1 MKYGASLAKLIV
13 FMVITLFLTGLLVQ
27 TIGNISFD
35 SERSY
40 NAVFT
45 DATGLFGGNDVRI
58 AGVKVGTI
66 SGVKIVNKRQAEVSF
81 TVKSNVKLYSTT
93 KARIRYLN
101 LIGGRFLALEE
112 GVSDASAT
120 PAVLPSHG
128 VIPISQTQPALDLT
142 VLFNGF
148 KPLFQALNPR
158 DVNRLAFEIVQT
170 LQGEGGTLNELLI
183 RTASLTNTIADRDRV
198 IGDVIT
204 NLNTVLGTVD
214 ARDNQLDQLI
224 VQLQR
229 LFGGLSQDRQAIG
242 DSLVNIDNLASDF
255 SSLLVDARPPLAADI
270 TRLNTVASQLASQK
284 GALAQQLQTIPRTL
298 NTVGRTATYGSWFN
312 FFLCKADGQVTLGT
326 GKGAI
331 PVVSPSLQNADGVCN
346 G

>member
-1 MKYGASLAKLIV
+1 MKYGASLVKLIIFIV
-13 FMVITLFLTGLLVQ
+13 VTLFLTGLLVQ

-35 SERSY
+35 SETSY
-40 NAVFT
+40 KARFS

-66 SGVKIVNKRQAEVSF
+66 TGVKVVDTKYAEVSF
-81 TVKSNVKLYSTT
+81 KIKKSVKLYSTT
-93 KARIRYLN
+93 TARIRYLN

-112 GVSDASAT
+112 GVSNASAQGAAL
-120 PAVLPSHG
+120 PAKAE
-128 VIPISQTQPALDLT
+128 IPLSQTKPALDLT
-142 VLFNGF
+142 ALFNGF

-183 RTASLTNTIADRDRV
+183 RTASLTNTIADRDAV
-198 IGDVIT
+198 IGDVIA

-224 VQLQR
+224 VQLDR
-229 LFGGLSQDRQAIG
+229 LFSGLAQDRQAIG
-242 DSLVNIDNLASDF
+242 DSLVNIDNLTSDF
-255 SSLLVDARPPLAADI
+255 SGLLADARAPLAGDI
-270 TRLNTVASQLASQK
+270 TRLNTVTSQLAGQK
-284 GALAQQLQTIPRTL
+284 GALAQQLQAIPRTL

-312 FFLCKADGQVTLGT
+312 FFLCKADGNIDLTGTLAPLQVR
-326 GKGAI
+326 
-331 PVVSPSLQNADGVCN
+331 SPALQNADGVCQ
-346 G
+346 